1 MISQRFFFN
10 AQRANGGQRVNRAL
24 NILENPQMKILEVAC
39 GEAAE
44 KKEAMCCQ
52 TDNTKC
58 LGEVHRETTK
68 RNEKRLK
75 VQ

>member
-44 KKEAMCCQ
+44 KRKQCVAKQITQNVWERFTEKLQ
-52 TDNTKC
+52 
-58 LGEVHRETTK
+58 RET
-68 RNEKRLK
+68 RN
-75 VQ
+75 V